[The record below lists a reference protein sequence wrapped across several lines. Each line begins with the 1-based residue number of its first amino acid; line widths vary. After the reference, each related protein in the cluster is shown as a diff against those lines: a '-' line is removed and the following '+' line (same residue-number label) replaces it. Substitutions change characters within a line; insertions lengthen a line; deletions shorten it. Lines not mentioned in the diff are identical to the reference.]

1 MANYKTVYPYI
12 PNSEPN
18 IKAQMLKEVN
28 ANNVDELY
36 SDIPAQL
43 RFNGVMNFLLHSNP
57 SMNSAV
63 I

>member
-18 IKAQMLKEVN
+18 IKTQMLKEVN
-28 ANNVDELY
+28 ANSVNELY

-43 RFNGVMNFLLHSNP
+43 RFKGQLNLPAPFT
-57 SMNSAV
+57 
-63 I
+63 